1 MRLINLKTLALEEF
15 FGDSIPRYAILSH
28 TWEAE
33 EISFQDYNW
42 IINHDQELKD
52 GIIDEFPP
60 KQRARLQEKCESL
73 KKRTG
78 YSKIQRFVSLARGY
92 HEGVVDLESRYARE
106 IRRSI
111 PPVGYVWVDTCCI
124 NKESSAELSEAI
136 NSMYQWYERAALCV
150 AYLAD
155 VSSPPLHRLTTEEV
169 KLQSDLPHS
178 RWFRRG
184 WTLQELLVPP
194 FVFLHNKDWVYIA
207 IKDEIGELLEQITGI
222 RRLFFTARYRVEV
235 PSVATKMSWAARR
248 ETTRVEDEAY
258 CLMGLFG
265 VNMPLLYGEGE
276 RAFQRLQH
284 EILRTS
290 DDQSIFL
297 WGYGLPLKNLEFQ
310 RIFAPSPREFRECAN
325 MFPAGPSLPFLTTQ
339 KPSFMTNAGLHISLN
354 LFRHPGGMYAV
365 LPVQD
370 DEGWLLGIPLLGP
383 DRIGVKH
390 LKDIEDGAAISK
402 ERHDQPLALFK
413 ADRLHAGNLIMRTL
427 VIVQNASLPLR
438 IRPSGTMLPNEV
450 RLDLDY
456 PNDIEITEHFAP
468 ALRESRDRSVALL
481 SLRGLMERQTLPLP
495 ILRATSVTKA
505 LYFRTRVS
513 RGTGQPS
520 EEFVVKLTLDRK
532 TGDVRND
539 GIWEWN
545 SFRGQST
552 APSLAALLLSGE
564 EEAAGRREKTSRGI
578 RVSVGSQIGW
588 NRLCEPIRLGLVAF
602 SPAENNELE

>member
-1 MRLINLKTLALEEF
+1 MV
-15 FGDSIPRYAILSH
+15 
-28 TWEAE
+28 
-33 EISFQDYNW
+33 
-42 IINHDQELKD
+42 
-52 GIIDEFPP
+52 
-60 KQRARLQEKCESL
+60 RARCSL
-73 KKRTG
+73 RC
-78 YSKIQRFVSLARGY
+78 LP
-92 HEGVVDLESRYARE
+92 
-106 IRRSI
+106 RRRLL
-111 PPVGYVWVDTCCI
+111 
-124 NKESSAELSEAI
+124 SA
-136 NSMYQWYERAALCV
+136 
-150 AYLAD
+150 
-155 VSSPPLHRLTTEEV
+155 SSPPHHGGSKIAVGPPAQQVVSQRLDVARVARTTICLPSQQGLGVHRHQGRNWRAARANHRYPSAFFHSTVPGGGAQRSHENVVGGAAGDNEV
-169 KLQSDLPHS
+169 GRRGILPHGS
-178 RWFRRG
+178 LWRQHVASLRRG
-184 WTLQELLVPP
+184 R
-194 FVFLHNKDWVYIA
+194 
-207 IKDEIGELLEQITGI
+207 TGI
-222 RRLFFTARYRVEV
+222 
-235 PSVATKMSWAARR
+235 PVAAARDLANVGR
-248 ETTRVEDEAY
+248 PV
-258 CLMGLFG
+258 
-265 VNMPLLYGEGE
+265 
-276 RAFQRLQH
+276 H
-284 EILRTS
+284 
-290 DDQSIFL
+290 
-297 WGYGLPLKNLEFQ
+297 LPLGLWLAAQEPGVSAH
-310 RIFAPSPREFRECAN
+310 FAPSSREFRECAN

-339 KPSFMTNAGLHISLN
+339 KPSFMTNAGFHISLN

-370 DEGWLLGIPLLGP
+370 DEGWLLAIPLLGP

-390 LKDIEDGAAISK
+390 LKDIE

-450 RLDLDY
+450 HLDLDY

-481 SLRGLMERQTLPLP
+481 SLRRLMERQTLPLS